1 MFLVSFQFCS
11 LFIYFIGLFC
21 FFPTVFNDIFS
32 SPAGRKHVPRSGS
45 VSNAHALHVSASAA
59 RASNAFAF
67 VFPLHFIY
75 REKLLF
81 PGSNSQYIFNI
92 RCTAFSISPI
102 HRCLRSVRAA
112 SIHPRF
118 VCAFFLSSVF
128 AAQSAAPSPIL
139 SDNQKSA
146 EHLPQDTGS
155 ICRGR

>member
-1 MFLVSFQFCS
+1 MFLVSFSYAS

-102 HRCLRSVRAA
+102 HRCLRSVGRLHT
-112 SIHPRF
+112 SPIRLRF
-118 VCAFFLSSVF
+118 FSFFGF
-128 AAQSAAPSPIL
+128 CMAQSAAPSPIL